1 MQTFYSARKQGNT
14 LNDQPDQTKIDRAVT
29 SGSSHWPNL
38 GHLSIKKK
46 RIMTPRTSR
55 TVIRIRAEINKIEK
69 RKIEKNN
76 ENKNWSFE
84 NIN

>member
-14 LNDQPDQTKIDRAVT
+14 LNDQPDQTKNDRAVT